1 MVSKKIVL
9 ASFLCCLL
17 ATTFLGFHSADA
29 ADFKVGI
36 MNVQKVLTKSKAGAT
51 AKEKFQEKVKE
62 YEGKFKDEQ
71 DALIALKSEIEK
83 KGSLWSKEKK
93 EEKMLE
99 FNKKRREAETKAED
113 ARLELKKL
121 QDKELEPILK
131 AMEKVVIDYG
141 KKNNFTVILDSKS
154 GIVYF
159 DQAIDI
165 SDDLIVEMDKGI
177 N

>member
-1 MVSKKIVL
+1 MVVKKTVL
-9 ASFLCCLL
+9 TVFFCCLIGL
-17 ATTFLGFHSADA
+17 MCFSVGTVA
-29 ADFKVGI
+29 AAEIKIGV
-36 MNVQKVLTKSKAGAT
+36 MNVQKVLAKSKAGAN
-51 AKEKFQEKVKE
+51 AKEKFEKKVKE
-62 YEGKFKDEQ
+62 YEGKFKEEQ
-71 DALIALKSEIEK
+71 DALMALKSEIEK

-93 EEKMLE
+93 EEKVLE
-99 FNKKRREAETKAED
+99 FKKMRREAESKAED

-141 KKNNFTVILDSKS
+141 KKYNYTFILDSKS

-159 DQAIDI
+159 DESTDV
-165 SDDLIVEMDKGI
+165 SDDLIVEMDKSM